1 MNLWLSTA
9 ALASTLLL
17 FQCAPESPL
26 SPVQEVNSQ
35 NPIPVGP
42 ETSFAVDPSGS
53 QLSYQSKGREYA
65 YKLKKLGFYSFA
77 SVSANRKAP
86 HVRDGRWSYKQTGPK
101 AGELK
106 IDDRTWKLTFTS
118 PHRATAKAPGM
129 KTQTFEFEWL

>member
-1 MNLWLSTA
+1 MNFRLSSIA
-9 ALASTLLL
+9 ALASTLILT
-17 FQCAPESPL
+17 QCAPESPL
-26 SPVQEVNSQ
+26 SPVQEVTPTSV
-35 NPIPVGP
+35 IPAG
-42 ETSFAVDPSGS
+42 SFAVDPSGS
-53 QLSYQSKGREYA
+53 QLTYQSKGREYA

-106 IDDRTWKLTFTS
+106 IDDRVWKLNFIS